1 MRRRSLRRDSNR
13 SAIESMQDHILDADW
28 LRFLDDPRDGEIG
41 ERVRDHIAGCGSCAR
56 LFESLEL
63 MREGLVTEGARI
75 RAAAAVTDTEIDALL
90 GRCLAEIRS
99 GSQAGWSASEATLL
113 LRVLIEPICGRGTAG
128 ATISLARRRSLP
140 ASEEHLTSGSWS
152 VFISNLSDA
161 MSSICGAA
169 AGRLVRRAGF
179 SIAVQE
185 A

>member
-1 MRRRSLRRDSNR
+1 
-13 SAIESMQDHILDADW
+13 MQDHIRDEDW
-28 LRFLDDPRDGEIG
+28 VRFLENRGDSEMGG
-41 ERVRDHIAGCGSCAR
+41 RVREHIAGCGHCAA
-56 LFESLEL
+56 LFESLQL
-63 MREGLVTEGARI
+63 VHEGLASEGARI
-75 RAAAAVTDTEIDALL
+75 RAAVALTDAEIDSLL
-90 GRCLAEIRS
+90 GRCLSQIRNAP
-99 GSQAGWSASEATLL
+99 QAGWSATEATLL

-128 ATISLARRRSLP
+128 ATISLARRRSL
-140 ASEEHLTSGSWS
+140 AAAEEHLTSGSWS